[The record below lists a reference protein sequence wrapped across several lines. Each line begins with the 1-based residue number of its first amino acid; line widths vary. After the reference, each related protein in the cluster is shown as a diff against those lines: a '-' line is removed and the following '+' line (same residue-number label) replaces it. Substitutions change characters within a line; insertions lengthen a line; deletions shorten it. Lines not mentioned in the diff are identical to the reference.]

1 LWGETVQRTAVI
13 TGGGTGIGAACAA
26 RLAADGCEV
35 VLVGR
40 RAEVLDQAAA
50 AVRADGGVAHVHTAD
65 ASDPDDV
72 QRLAGALAE
81 QFGMVDVLVNNAG
94 SPAARHDG
102 SLAEIA
108 DSWLATYRANT
119 ISAVLVTTALEPIL
133 RDETSR
139 VVLVG
144 SRAAQTGAAT
154 DSYTAAK
161 AALEG
166 YARATAARLAK
177 RGITIN
183 VVAPGFTE
191 DTELTVGRISPERRE
206 RILASV
212 TMNRPGRPQEV
223 AAAVAFLASPDAG
236 YITGEVLAVD
246 GGYSPW
252 HGPAG

>member
-1 LWGETVQRTAVI
+1 
-13 TGGGTGIGAACAA
+13 
-26 RLAADGCEV
+26 
-35 VLVGR
+35 
-40 RAEVLDQAAA
+40 
-50 AVRADGGVAHVHTAD
+50 
-65 ASDPDDV
+65 
-72 QRLAGALAE
+72 LAE
-81 QFGMVDVLVNNAG
+81 QFGPVDVLVNNAG
-94 SPAARHDG
+94 SPAAPRG
-102 SLAEIA
+102 STLSELA

-133 RDETSR
+133 RDETGR

-212 TMNRPGRPQEV
+212 TLNRPGRPQEV

>member
-1 LWGETVQRTAVI
+1 MTRTAVI
-13 TGGGTGIGAACAA
+13 TGGGTGIGAACAH
-26 RLAADGCEV
+26 RLAAEGCQV

-40 RAEVLDQAAA
+40 RRDVLERTAAELTAAGAAA
-50 AVRADGGVAHVHTAD
+50 HVATAD
-65 ASDPDDV
+65 VADPREV
-72 QRLAGALAE
+72 ERLAREVAALADR
-81 QFGMVDVLVNNAG
+81 VDVLVNNAG
-94 SPAARHDG
+94 APATPHGEA
-102 SLAEIA
+102 LAELA
-108 DSWLATYRANT
+108 DAWLRTYRVNT
-119 ISAVLVTTALEPIL
+119 VSAVLVTSALESL
-133 RDETSR
+133 LTDGSGR

-166 YARATAARLAK
+166 YARATAPRLAR

-191 DTELTVGRISPERRE
+191 DTELTVGRIDDARRA

-212 TMNRPGRPQEV
+212 TMGRPGRPQEV
-223 AAAVAFLASPDAG
+223 AAAVAFLAGPDAG

-252 HGPAG
+252 RGPTG